1 MNDQTRAA
9 LEAEAPVNPYSLL
22 EAVNDSGDTSNT
34 AWLIFLGVMTYLLVA
49 VAGVSHRDL
58 LLNSDIQLP
67 ILQVKI
73 QLTHFFV
80 FAPILLVLFH
90 MGVVGQLVMLARKTI
105 EFDQALRLLEPTH
118 ARSHPLR
125 LQLHNFFFVQAIAGP
140 DRSRVVSAF
149 LHGMSWLTLVV
160 LPVVLLLYVQASF
173 VPFHEPAIT
182 WVHRVAVLADIAV
195 LFFIGTFLMRSETSF
210 FRAVGQTGRQHPVSS
225 LVTTGLM
232 MFVAVFSLFVATI
245 PGEPLDRIG
254 LGLLA
259 PDRAGG
265 DTDRRLAQSFALPFV
280 GQIKGEGPL
289 FGIFYRNL
297 VVTDQDLVVD
307 KDVTPGE
314 ASIKLRGRDLR
325 YARLDR
331 TDLHQADFTGA
342 NLDGASFVK
351 ADLRNATLQC
361 VDGEQLVFTSNRSGA
376 AGCTSARSA
385 DFSGALMSEVKAS
398 GADLRWA
405 KLDDARLDGAE
416 LAQAALSGAS
426 LINAHLEGADLT
438 GGVTLYGANL
448 LLARLQ
454 GADLTGAKMML
465 ADFSNA
471 SLQGAIL
478 AQGRLEG
485 AVLRNVDLEGADLQ
499 VAQLQ
504 AADLTGARIA
514 GADLRGAFVWRT
526 LPPQRDATG
535 LADVGA
541 IVMRPL
547 EDADTKAIADAM
559 AGMDNPRI
567 RARLGD
573 AMAPIIASEA
583 RTWVASNDGQRWSDL
598 QRDGATV
605 AGETYRGR
613 ISDYLVR
620 LACRPRFASGHVGTG
635 IARRAASPSFRGD
648 AAVVVDRL
656 RSEDCPAAK
665 TIAAR
670 ALRTLASTVD
680 TNRAP

>member
-1 MNDQTRAA
+1 MNDQSRAA
-9 LEAEAPVNPYSLL
+9 LDVEAPVNPYSLL

-34 AWLIFLGVMTYLLVA
+34 AWLIFLAVMTYLLVA

-58 LLNSDIQLP
+58 LLNSEIQLP

-105 EFDQALRLLEPTH
+105 EFDHALRLLEPTH

-140 DRSRVVSAF
+140 DRSRVVSTF

-160 LPVVLLLYVQASF
+160 LPVLLLLYVQASF
-173 VPFHEPAIT
+173 VPFHDPAIT
-182 WVHRVAVLADIAV
+182 WVHRVAVLADIV
-195 LFFIGTFLMRSETSF
+195 MLLFIGTFLMRSETSF
-210 FRAVGQTGRQHPVSS
+210 FRAVGRTGRQHPISTF
-225 LVTTGLM
+225 VTTGLM
-232 MFVAVFSLFVATI
+232 MFVATFSLFVATI

-259 PDRAGG
+259 PDRAAGE
-265 DTDRRLAQSFALPFV
+265 TDRRLAQTFALPFF
-280 GQIKGEGPL
+280 GPMKSDGPL

-314 ASIKLRGRDLR
+314 ASLKLRGRDLR

-331 TDLHQADFTGA
+331 SDLHQADFTGA
-342 NLDGASFVK
+342 SLDGASLVK
-351 ADLRNATLQC
+351 ADLRNVMMQC
-361 VDGEQLVFTSNRSGA
+361 VDAEQLVFTADRHGA
-376 AGCTSARSA
+376 AGCTSAKAA
-385 DFSGALMSEVKAS
+385 DFSGALMTEAKAS
-398 GADLRWA
+398 GVDLRWS
-405 KLDDARLDGAE
+405 KLDDARLEGAN
-416 LAQAALSGAS
+416 LAQATLSGAS
-426 LINAHLEGADLT
+426 MINTHLEGADLT
-438 GGVTLYGANL
+438 GGAMLYGANL

-471 SLQGAIL
+471 SMQGALL

-485 AVLRNVDLEGADLQ
+485 AILRNTDLEGADLQ

-504 AADLTGARIA
+504 AADLSAARIS

-526 LPPQRDATG
+526 VPPARDASG

-547 EDADTKAIADAM
+547 EDDDVKAISDTM
-559 AGMDNPRI
+559 AAMDNPRLK
-567 RARLGD
+567 ARLGD
-573 AMAPIIASEA
+573 VMAPILASEA

-598 QRDGATV
+598 QRDGANTN
-605 AGETYRGR
+605 TDSYRAR
-613 ISDYLVR
+613 ISDFLIR
-620 LACRPRFASGHVGTG
+620 LACRGRHAAGHVATG
-635 IARRAASPSFRGD
+635 VVRRAVSPSFRGD
-648 AAVVVDRL
+648 PVLIADRV
-656 RSEDCPAAK
+656 RADDCPAAK
-665 TIAAR
+665 AVAVRPLR
-670 ALRTLASTVD
+670 ALVSLAE